1 MKTIFEGT
9 VNGNV
14 FNNVSDYNKAL
25 TEAIAAG
32 GPVTAN
38 SKTYSAK
45 EEVKPKTNFIGVV
58 NGVEFNNVN
67 DYNEAV
73 KTCLEKGLIL
83 NAHSSTITNNRTCD
97 HNDCEDQ
104 CCCEEG
110 QCCCEEGQCCC
121 KDETNFFYGLEEDE
135 QFYLDSITG
144 TEEDEEILESWSDG
158 LKENKEEVFA
168 AIKNFDSQSL
178 EDYSKDLTDTIK
190 ELEQDTKDILRVE
203 ATLYT
208 DIDKY
213 EKTIAEHEAK
223 IVELKSLITK
233 KYDSLAVTDNCK
245 VLNNMFIAHY
255 SDILNKVKQEMQPE
269 PESCETINEE
279 DNNCENCN
287 GVEPKELT
295 DDDIR
300 NASREVIRKLIKN
313 LFPII

>member
-9 VNGNV
+9 VNGKV

-32 GPVTAN
+32 GSVTAN
-38 SKTYSAK
+38 SKTYSAE

-58 NGVEFNNVN
+58 NGIEFNNVN

-73 KTCLEKGLIL
+73 KTCLEKGLTL
-83 NAHSSTITNNRTCD
+83 NAHSSTTTDNMTGD
-97 HNDCEDQ
+97 
-104 CCCEEG
+104 CEEG
-110 QCCCEEGQCCC
+110 QCCCEEDQCCC

-178 EDYSKDLTDTIK
+178 EDYSNDLTDTIK
-190 ELEQDTKDILRVE
+190 ELEQDTKDILQVE
-203 ATLYT
+203 ETLYT
-208 DIDKY
+208 DIEKY
-213 EKTIAEHEAK
+213 EKMIAEYEAK
-223 IVELKSLITK
+223 IAELTSLITK
-233 KYDSLAVTDNCK
+233 KYDSLAVIDNCK
-245 VLNNMFIAHY
+245 VLNNMFITHY
-255 SDILNKVKQEMQPE
+255 SDVLAKVEQEMQPE
-269 PESCETINEE
+269 PEPCETVNEAN
-279 DNNCENCN
+279 DNCENCN

-300 NASREVIRKLIKN
+300 NAGREVIRKLIKN
-313 LFPII
+313 LFPTI